1 MKGIANYSY
10 SYLHHKTTIMLLF
23 VLLSVGLLTGCN
35 PILGTGQPNHG
46 KVVGIVSKEKTI
58 GQTFVARHNGLN
70 SILFYLEKNV
80 DASGEIKVILY
91 SDPKKGQKIVF
102 GVIPVS
108 DIDLPGWYQV
118 DFNVTLPSTLKR
130 YYVELSLI
138 GSGEI
143 KVYGDS
149 GFTYI
154 DGSAYI
160 GENPSVDAQL
170 AFRLAYDPV
179 QMVWGLLKEST
190 AWAKWWF
197 IVLFLFLLPGWGL
210 GSAFC
215 RNWSR
220 YQWISK
226 IAIGFAVGMTVYP
239 LLLLWTNLLNIKL
252 GILYAIL
259 PGLISLAYLIIKNI
273 KNREADLSKWFKEAR
288 VIALDNVVLLIIL
301 GVIVVVRF
309 YAVRSLPAPMWGDSF
324 QHSMI
329 TQLILDRGG
338 VFEDWEPYADLRSFT
353 YHYGFHADAAVFA
366 WLSGLTGSQAV
377 LWFAQVVNVIA
388 IIALYPLAVRWGGNQ
403 WAGIT
408 AIVVAGL
415 ISPMPMFYVNWG
427 RFTQL
432 AGQAILPVI
441 LFLVFDL
448 YGKPISRREV
458 GLLALLMS
466 GLALIHYRILI
477 ITVIFWG
484 VLLGF
489 SFLSKQY
496 KEILNIASVG
506 ILSAALFLPWFIRTF
521 EGKITR
527 QFIGELRTPPNVL
540 SEWIRTYN
548 SAGPLESYLPI
559 LIWLLTIVAV
569 CYSLWRKEKEHL
581 ILSTWLLA
589 TVLAT
594 NPHWLGLPGTGAIS
608 NFAILIAA
616 YIPASL
622 FIGSLVGWVVSRADN
637 KWMVVLSVIILGLS
651 AWEARHRVGDVQ
663 PSNFALFT
671 WPDAY
676 ASQWIQNNT
685 SPSAQF
691 LINGFPAYGGSVV
704 VGSDGGWW
712 LPLSAYRKVN
722 IPPLNYG
729 SESGPTANYVGWI
742 NELVF
747 LIRSQGIQ
755 STDVKNEICARGI
768 DYIYIGQQQGRIGAG
783 AEQLLNPNNLMV
795 DPMFQKIYHEDRVW
809 IFKVMCTSS
818 RSSP

>member
-1 MKGIANYSY
+1 MKLNDIKNSY
-10 SYLHHKTTIMLLF
+10 SRKFDFRQRIIILLL
-23 VLLSVGLLTGCN
+23 LLSFGLLTSCK
-35 PILGTGQPNHG
+35 PILGAGQSAHG
-46 KVVGIVSKEKTI
+46 KTVGTISSKQTI
-58 GQTFVARHNGLN
+58 GQTFVARHNGLHA
-70 SILFYLEKNV
+70 IRFYLEKEGN
-80 DASGEIKVILY
+80 ANGEIKVTLY
-91 SDPKKGQKIVF
+91 NGPNKDLLIASSG
-102 GVIPVS
+102 IPVS
-108 DIDLPGWYQV
+108 IIDKPGWYQASFDV
-118 DFNVTLPSTLKR
+118 PLSSTLKR
-130 YYVELSLI
+130 YYIELALI

-149 GFTYI
+149 GYSYI

-170 AFRLAYDPV
+170 AFQLAYDPV

-190 AWAKWWF
+190 AWLKWWF
-197 IVLFLFLLPGWGL
+197 IVIFLFLLPGWGL
-210 GSAFC
+210 GSALC
-215 RNWSR
+215 LNWPR
-220 YQWISK
+220 YPWMGKVAIS
-226 IAIGFAVGMTVYP
+226 FAVGMSIYP
-239 LLLLWTNLLNIKL
+239 VFLLWTNLLNIRL

-259 PGLISLAYLIIKNI
+259 PGLTALVYLVV
-273 KNREADLSKWFKEAR
+273 KNRQANLLKCGKKAE
-288 VIALDNVVLLIIL
+288 VIKLENILLLMVLGMIAFI
-301 GVIVVVRF
+301 RF
-309 YAVRSLPAPMWGDSF
+309 YAVRSLPVPMWGDAF

-338 VFEDWEPYADLRSFT
+338 LFKDWTPYADLRSFT
-353 YHYGFHADAAVFA
+353 YHFGFHANAAVFA

-377 LWFAQVVNVIA
+377 LWFAQVTNVVA
-388 IIALYPLAVRWGGNQ
+388 IVALYPLAVRWGGSQ
-403 WAGIT
+403 WAGII
-408 AIVVAGL
+408 AIVIAGL

-432 AGQAILPVI
+432 AGQVVLPVV

-448 YGKPISRREV
+448 YGKPISKRGV

-466 GLALIHYRILI
+466 GLALTHYRILI
-477 ITVIFWG
+477 ITVLFWG

-489 SFLSKQY
+489 SFMDKQY
-496 KEILNIASVG
+496 REIFKVVFVG
-506 ILSAALFLPWFIRTF
+506 IISAALFLPWFIRTF

-527 QFIGELRTPPNVL
+527 QFIGELRTSPNVL
-540 SEWIRTYN
+540 SEWTRTYN

-559 LIWLLTIVAV
+559 LIWLIMIIAIG
-569 CYSLWRKEKEHL
+569 YSLWKREKEHL
-581 ILSTWLLA
+581 ILATWLFA
-589 TVLAT
+589 IVLAT

-616 YIPASL
+616 YIPAAL
-622 FIGSLVGWVVSRADN
+622 FIGSLVGWGVSRADN
-637 KWMVVLSVIILGLS
+637 KWMVVLSVVILGLS
-651 AWEARHRVGDVQ
+651 AWGARHRVGEVQ

-729 SESGPTANYVGWI
+729 SESGPTADYVGWI

-747 LIRSQGIQ
+747 LIRSQGIR
-755 STDVKNEICARGI
+755 SSSVKNEICARGI
-768 DYIYIGQQQGRIGAG
+768 DYVYIGQQQGRVGAG
-783 AEQLLNPNNLMV
+783 AEQLLDPNILTV
-795 DPMFQKIYHEDRVW
+795 DPMFQKVYHEDRVW
-809 IFKVMCTSS
+809 IFKVMCTGP
-818 RSSP
+818 RNSP